1 MATSE
6 KQQIAALTEL
16 FDLIDLTDQQIND
29 WAQVANIQDMVTK
42 LEQIGKQL
50 REMQKISRYLVKH
63 MND

>member
-16 FDLIDLTDQQIND
+16 FDLVDLTDQQIND
-29 WAQVANIQDMVTK
+29 WAQVANIQDMITK